1 MDFLVTYCGFAANPK
16 SAKTKFSANEMVY
29 IISRETKFCLS
40 PDVISDV
47 WKRRNTVSLK
57 SDFLTLYRVR
67 KRHLQHEEIPSIL
80 VKTEPVENFNT

>member
-1 MDFLVTYCGFAANPK
+1 MGKVELNRKKAMSSFL
-16 SAKTKFSANEMVY
+16 SATAQF
-29 IISRETKFCLS
+29 
-40 PDVISDV
+40 SDV